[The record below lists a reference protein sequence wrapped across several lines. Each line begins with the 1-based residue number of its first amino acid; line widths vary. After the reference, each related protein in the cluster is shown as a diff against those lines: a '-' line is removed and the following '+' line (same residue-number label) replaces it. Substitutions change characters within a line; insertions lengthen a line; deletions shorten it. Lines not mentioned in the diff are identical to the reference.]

1 MNVRLTQWLFTCLFI
16 SCISCS
22 KEISKEIHQNPGG
35 IQTSGDFSASI
46 GSVQWNADSIQL
58 IQVSNG
64 GVSINGISK
73 TGEQISIILPSFKI
87 GVYSLNAQS
96 SSYALYANLLS
107 TTPTVYI
114 SNQANGS
121 GTVTIN
127 SIDTVKK
134 LVSGS
139 FLLNLVNPG
148 DNSVTT
154 ITKGIFTLISYSGS
168 AGVVVITP
176 PGTADTLTAS
186 VSGFGAFNATQVI
199 VTDQQGIFDI
209 DGVSS
214 GGLQSIDL
222 LMPDNINPGS
232 YTLNFAGGQYVA
244 AYVPSNFDPLVSTQ
258 GTLTIITNDPAGKRI
273 KGSFEFTG
281 SSQTTSSSVAVSKG
295 FFSVNY

>member
-222 LMPDNINPGS
+222 LMPDNISPGS